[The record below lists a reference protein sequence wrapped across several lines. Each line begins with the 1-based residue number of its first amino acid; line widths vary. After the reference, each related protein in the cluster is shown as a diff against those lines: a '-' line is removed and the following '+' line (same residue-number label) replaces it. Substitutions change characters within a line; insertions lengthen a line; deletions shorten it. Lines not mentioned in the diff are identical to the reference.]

1 MRTVSFLAAA
11 LLVCACQTE
20 TQTAPAPTSTK
31 TTSPKVVPAAASA
44 PAPAA
49 ASAPADNTP
58 VASGTLTLPAGA
70 KASGKFVFVSLRAP
84 AGGPPLAAKRLPPGP
99 FPMKF
104 TVTEADK
111 ISMGGAARPIPAE
124 FKLKAKLDVDGNAM
138 STTAGDHQVVKMV
151 KKGTT
156 GLSLELAPTSP

>member
-1 MRTVSFLAAA
+1 MSFLLGA
-11 LLVCACQTE
+11 LLVSACQTE
-20 TQTAPAPTSTK
+20 TNTAPAPA
-31 TTSPKVVPAAASA
+31 PKATPQPVPSAASA

-49 ASAPADNTP
+49 TSAPADDSP
-58 VASGTLTLPAGA
+58 VASGTLTLPAGS
-70 KASGKFVFVSLRAP
+70 KASGKFVFVSLRSP

-138 STTAGDHQVVKMV
+138 STTAGDHQVVKLV
-151 KKGTT
+151 KKGVN
-156 GLSLELAPTSP
+156 GLNLELAPTSP